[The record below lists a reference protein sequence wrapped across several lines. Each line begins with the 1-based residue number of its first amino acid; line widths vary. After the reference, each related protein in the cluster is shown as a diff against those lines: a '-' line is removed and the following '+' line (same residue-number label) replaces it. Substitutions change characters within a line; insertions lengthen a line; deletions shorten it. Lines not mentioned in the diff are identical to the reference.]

1 MMDIKKKVEEVDKRF
16 KQLKE
21 QRELLLRQIE
31 QVNAEL
37 LRLQGEYRLLLK
49 LREENNG
56 SSNNQKR

>member
-1 MMDIKKKVEEVDKRF
+1 MDIKKKIEEADKRF

-21 QRELLLRQIE
+21 RRELLLQQIE

-56 SSNNQKR
+56 SGNNQKR

>member
-1 MMDIKKKVEEVDKRF
+1 MMDIKKKIEEVDKRF

-21 QRELLLRQIE
+21 QRESLLQQIE
-31 QVNAEL
+31 QINAEL

-56 SSNNQKR
+56 SGNNQKR